1 MPTTRDQLMSARGTQ
16 PRFLRHAADRRSV
29 GLLLACSAVYAA
41 HWILP
46 GASLWLIAGSCVLA
60 ISACVVKH
68 NHIHTPTF
76 RAPMLN
82 RGLNVWLALLTGT
95 STTGIRTAH
104 NQRHHRTS
112 QTADDFVRCSL
123 VKERGPASALLSY
136 CGLVIAET
144 WRHAAEDIAR
154 LRKRSPSLH
163 RLLAIERAAIWTLAI
178 GALVIDWQKFLIVFA
193 LPWLFS
199 QWFLI
204 TINLLQH
211 DGLEGRGD
219 LLESRNV
226 KGVLSNW
233 IFLNN
238 GYHTAHHIR
247 PALHWSL
254 LGEYHRSELTAQI
267 PDNLV
272 SPSLPALLTD
282 WWEDRSQRITM
293 EASS

>member
-1 MPTTRDQLMSARGTQ
+1 MWLVIP
-16 PRFLRHAADRRSV
+16 
-29 GLLLACSAVYAA
+29 SAV
-41 HWILP
+41 
-46 GASLWLIAGSCVLA
+46 LA
-60 ISACVVKH
+60 VSACVVKH

-76 RAPMLN
+76 RSPLLN
-82 RGLNVWLALLTGT
+82 RTLNVWLALLTGT

-112 QTADDFVRCSL
+112 QSYDDFVRCSL
-123 VKERGPASALLSY
+123 VGKKRPGRALFSY
-136 CGLVIAET
+136 CGLVIVQT
-144 WRHAAEDIAR
+144 WRHAAKDVAS
-154 LRKRSPSLH
+154 LRKRSKSLH
-163 RLLAIERAAIWTLAI
+163 RLLATERATIWTLTICAT
-178 GALVIDWQKFLIVFA
+178 AIDWQRFALVFL

-226 KGVLSNW
+226 VGKLSNW

-254 LGEYHRSELTAQI
+254 LPDYHGRELSAHI
-267 PDNLV
+267 PESLV
-272 SPSLPALLTD
+272 ARSLPGLLAD
-282 WWEDRSQRITM
+282 WWKDRAMRLAVDGKSLTEDLS
-293 EASS
+293 